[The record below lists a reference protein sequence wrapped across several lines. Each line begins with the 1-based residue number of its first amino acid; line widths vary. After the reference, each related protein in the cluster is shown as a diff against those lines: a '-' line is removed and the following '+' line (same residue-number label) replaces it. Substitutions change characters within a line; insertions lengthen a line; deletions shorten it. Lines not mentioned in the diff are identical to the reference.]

1 MNGINRTNQGGSTI
15 AFIIIGLILATGL
28 FGTIYYLRQHSEQ
41 VRREQAIAEY
51 EQQQT
56 EKESVTSTEIEPA
69 VEASSSDE
77 NVAVGSSEPA
87 ITFQNLPA
95 SGAEL
100 DLSHL
105 VAVFLLSI
113 TISGYIL
120 SRRNLARSL

>member
-41 VRREQAIAEY
+41 VHREQAIAEY

-87 ITFQNLPA
+87 ITFQNLPV
-95 SGAEL
+95 SGSEL
-100 DLSHL
+100 EVNQLI
-105 VAVFLLSI
+105 VVFLLSI
-113 TISGYIL
+113 TISSYIL